1 MNKLYKVLIT
11 IQLLITGCDTNNLIE
26 QNISQRI
33 ESFNMNILSNEGKKI
48 FTIKSPYSIYDKAS
62 NIIKLENTTIHSFN
76 EEVVEYI
83 INSDES
89 KFSNDNKVLELKG
102 NVLVSK
108 TLQKEDK
115 LYANS
120 FTWNINNT
128 EYLLSGNVKFE
139 NNSITLSSNKA
150 ILNKGSNIIEFFNP
164 VKYIMKNS
172 DNNKAEIKSENAF
185 YNINTKS
192 LSFTSV
198 EKRVRSKLFF

>member
-164 VKYIMKNS
+164 VKYIMKNN
-172 DNNKAEIKSENAF
+172 DNDKAEIKSENAF

-198 EKRVRSKLFF
+198 EDRVRSKLYF

>member
-89 KFSNDNKVLELKG
+89 TFSNDNKVLELKG

>member
-62 NIIKLENTTIHSFN
+62 NIIKLEKTTIHSFN

-120 FTWNINNT
+120 FTWNINNS

-150 ILNKGSNIIEFFNP
+150 ILNKGSNIIEFFKP
-164 VKYIMKNS
+164 VKYIMKNN
-172 DNNKAEIKSENAF
+172 DNDKAEIKSENAF

-198 EKRVRSKLFF
+198 KDRVRSKLYF